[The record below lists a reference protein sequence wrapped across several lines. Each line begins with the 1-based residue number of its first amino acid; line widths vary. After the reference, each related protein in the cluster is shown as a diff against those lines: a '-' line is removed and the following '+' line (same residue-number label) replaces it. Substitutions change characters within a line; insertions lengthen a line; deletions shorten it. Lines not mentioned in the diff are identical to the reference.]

1 MAEFSESQDPST
13 METLPEVTY
22 HNSTENVEVL
32 EQEKV
37 YTPEDLWAH
46 INAVE
51 DELKAELNEI
61 KKVLNKLIKERLDK

>member
-1 MAEFSESQDPST
+1 MVYVTKSEDT
-13 METLPEVTY
+13 TVMEELPKVTY

-37 YTPEDLWAH
+37 YTSEDLWAH

-61 KKVLNKLIKERLDK
+61 KRVLNKLVLEKLDK

>member
-1 MAEFSESQDPST
+1 MVYVTKSEDT
-13 METLPEVTY
+13 TVMEELPKVTY

-61 KKVLNKLIKERLDK
+61 KRVLNKLVLEKLDK

>member
-1 MAEFSESQDPST
+1 MLTLPKSADPST
-13 METLPEVTY
+13 MEKLP
-22 HNSTENVEVL
+22 

-61 KKVLNKLIKERLDK
+61 KKVLNKLVAEKLDK

>member
-1 MAEFSESQDPST
+1 MEIQREDPKKILTLPKSVDPST
-13 METLPEVTY
+13 MGELPK
-22 HNSTENVEVL
+22 
-32 EQEKV
+32 QEKV

-51 DELKAELNEI
+51 DELKVELNEI

>member
-1 MAEFSESQDPST
+1 MHITKVPRSVDPSTIPESVDPST
-13 METLPEVTY
+13 MGELPK
-22 HNSTENVEVL
+22 
-32 EQEKV
+32 QEKV

-61 KKVLNKLIKERLDK
+61 KKVLNKLVTEKLNK